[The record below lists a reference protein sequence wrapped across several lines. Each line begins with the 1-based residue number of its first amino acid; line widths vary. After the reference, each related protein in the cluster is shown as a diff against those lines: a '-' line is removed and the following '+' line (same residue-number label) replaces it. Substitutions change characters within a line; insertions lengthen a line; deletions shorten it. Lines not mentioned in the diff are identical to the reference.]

1 MADFDPK
8 EITRIMEEKAVSYS
22 SVDTAA
28 KELMKLTGLD
38 YNVARAFCTGLSS
51 TGNQTKAAARG
62 YKKGEFPKKKDP
74 R

>member
-38 YNVARAFCTGLSS
+38 YNVARAFCTGISS
-51 TGNQTKAAARG
+51 RGNQTKAAARG